1 MRIIIQSE
9 SSPSHLEDRIEAF
22 LDEMKERLA
31 NMKPEDFEEHKISLE
46 KQWLE
51 VNKNLNDEFSKFLVH
66 VNSGQY
72 DFLRSKS
79 RKGIPGLLTNAAS
92 QIKRMLSSCAM

>member
-1 MRIIIQSE
+1 MRFIIQSE

-31 NMKPEDFEEHKISLE
+31 KMTSDELEEHKTSLE

-51 VNKNLNDEFSKFLVH
+51 VNKNLNDEFSGFLTH
-66 VNSGQY
+66 INSGQY
-72 DFLRSKS
+72 DFLRSKFPGPILQGFRLKLCS
-79 RKGIPGLLTNAAS
+79 R
-92 QIKRMLSSCAM
+92 